1 MKFCLQDLSQ
11 DLGGNPLEFEG
22 VFDVVRIVDPVK
34 KVVLQHKKNNFCE
47 IILEHQQAEENH
59 QQIYES
65 DITTKAYK
73 MNDMFFK
80 IKKVKERAYMIM
92 AIPIRLEGRVMVIE
106 LTKNIS
112 ENMISDLENYTFGL
126 NELMSIT
133 NAVAIK
139 DSLTEVY
146 NRRYINKKLPREI
159 AFSTTANNSV
169 SIILTDIDHFKN
181 INDSHGHIVGDKVLV
196 QFVEIIESC
205 LKRKNDWVARF
216 GGEEF
221 LICLPNTE
229 NKEAQMIAEKI
240 RKKVEEAQFDY
251 EGNTFK
257 VTASFGIHSITQ
269 YIDFMS
275 AIDMADKKLYK
286 AKESGRNKVEV

>member
-1 MKFCLQDLSQ
+1 MKFYLQDLSQ

-47 IILEHQQAEENH
+47 IILEHQQAEEDH

-112 ENMISDLENYTFGL
+112 ENMIPDLENYTFGL

-229 NKEAQMIAEKI
+229 NKEAQIIAEKI
-240 RKKVEEAQFDY
+240 RKKVEDAQFDY